1 MLKLVNMNNK
11 RFSRAYRA
19 YCNSNMTNLYD
30 LYKQPSTYKFRAY
43 NYCRDMYN
51 NYNGYDFRI
60 IGGNCQAF
68 SVGFKYK
75 NKNGKE
81 MFVYITKDYDRE
93 MVVA

>member
-11 RFSRAYRA
+11 KYSGVYRA
-19 YCNSNMTNLYD
+19 YCNSDMTNLYD
-30 LYKQPSTYKFRAY
+30 LYKQPSNYKHIAY
-43 NYCRDMYN
+43 RYCRKMFDDL
-51 NYNGYDFRI
+51 NGYDFRI
-60 IGGNCQAF
+60 IGGNCMAF

-75 NKNGKE
+75 KDNGQE

>member
-11 RFSRAYRA
+11 NYSRVYRA
-19 YCNSNMTNLYD
+19 YCNSNMTHLRD
-30 LYKQPSTYKFRAY
+30 LYKNYSFNKEKAY
-43 NYCRDMYN
+43 YYCRNMFNDL
-51 NYNGYDFRI
+51 NGYDFRI
-60 IGGNCQAF
+60 IGGNCMTF

-75 NKNGKE
+75 NENGNE

>member
-1 MLKLVNMNNK
+1 MLTLVNMNNK
-11 RFSRAYRA
+11 KYSRVYRA

-30 LYKQPSTYKFRAY
+30 LYKQPSKYKHIAY
-43 NYCRDMYN
+43 NYCRAMYN
-51 NYNGYDFRI
+51 EYNGYDFRI
-60 IGGNCQAF
+60 ISGNCQAF

-75 NKNGKE
+75 NENGKE